1 MLSRSGYYI
10 PMMTLTQ
17 KTATAQP
24 KAFAIPSRTEGV
36 YMTNP
41 GVQVGDAIRVF
52 HQGILTVTAIKTRR
66 ASRQDPYSNQPPID
80 MLYVNAN

>member
-1 MLSRSGYYI
+1 MPVTAYNAL
-10 PMMTLTQ
+10 MMTLTQ

-36 YMTNP
+36 YMTDP
-41 GVQVGDAIRVF
+41 RVQVGDAIKVF
-52 HQGILTVTAIKTRR
+52 GKGIMTVTKIKTRR